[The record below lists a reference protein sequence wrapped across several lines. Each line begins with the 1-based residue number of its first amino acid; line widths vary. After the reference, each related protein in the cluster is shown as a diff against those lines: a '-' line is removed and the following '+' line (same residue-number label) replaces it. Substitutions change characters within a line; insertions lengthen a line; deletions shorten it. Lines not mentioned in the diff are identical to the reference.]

1 MALQTV
7 LQTVLDLILPPAC
20 AACGRAGAGV
30 CRACVASFTPPKL
43 GEFVTVDAGVALGD
57 ALTLGVGAF
66 AFDGALRRALGRLKY
81 AGAARTS
88 EPLAAV
94 ASPAFRRLL
103 AIAGPGACLV
113 PVPLHAKRRRER
125 GYNQAELL
133 ARALGRTT
141 GVSVTD
147 VLERREATERQHSL
161 DRAARLRNLRG
172 AIRVTGEPPSR
183 ACRSSSTTS
192 SPRRRPW
199 RHVRRCCATRARRSS
214 TASPSRGRCDIRR
227 QWWDGRSC
235 P

>member
-30 CRACVASFTPPKL
+30 CRACVASFTPPKR

-172 AIRVTGEPPSR
+172 AIRVTRGAAVPRVPIVVDDIL
-183 ACRSSSTTS
+183 TTS
-192 SPRRRPW
+192 ATLEA
-199 RHVRRCCATRARRSS
+199 CAAVLRDAGAEIVYGFAIAREV
-214 TASPSRGRCDIRR
+214 
-227 QWWDGRSC
+227 
-235 P
+235 